1 MEDRTAEALE
11 KLTDDKFAT
20 QAAGAVIEYAQE
32 GYARCSMAVTAQHLN
47 ANGSVMGGA
56 IFTLADYAFAAAC
69 NVGSMHM
76 VAVTS
81 SIEYMRAAKG
91 SGILYAEARCRKA
104 GRSFGFFEITV
115 TDETGREVAVVSTT
129 GYQKGSTVQS

>member
-1 MEDRTAEALE
+1 MEDYTAQALE
-11 KLTDDKFAT
+11 KLSNDMFAT
-20 QAAGAVIEYAQE
+20 KKDGAVIREAKP
-32 GYARCSMAVTAQHLN
+32 GYAVCTMEVTPEHLN

-56 IFTLADYAFAAAC
+56 IFTLADFAFAAAS
-69 NVGSMHM
+69 NVGEMHF

-91 SGILYAEARCRKA
+91 EGTLTATARCRKN

-115 TDETGREVAVVSTT
+115 TDDTGREVAVVSTT
-129 GYQKGSTVQS
+129 GYQRG